1 MYIAVDDL
9 VSMKICQTTRNLPKL
24 RNDVRPCMNRSIIT
38 YKSFGIIC
46 RLVVAGVNICEQR
59 PVCHPWGDHTQ
70 GVSIYKRLGVDA
82 DKGKDI
88 RMGQLSP
95 YKSFLEESLSR

>member
-9 VSMKICQTTRNLPKL
+9 VSMKICQTTRNLPEL
-24 RNDVRPCMNRSIIT
+24 RNDVRACMNKSILT

-46 RLVVAGVNICEQR
+46 RLVVVGVNVLEQR
-59 PVCHPWGDHTQ
+59 PVCHPWGDHAQ
-70 GVSIYKRLGVDA
+70 ELLVQERLGVDA

-88 RMGQLSP
+88 WMG
-95 YKSFLEESLSR
+95 